1 MTAPRK
7 FRNAPG
13 RETGARSLVQPSE
26 RFDLIVL
33 APGDS
38 LSQAQLVASYAGAT
52 VVTPFETKGGA
63 AGERMRRIVELHE
76 RILRALDGQRP
87 LASLPGER
95 ELVRYGTALFEAL
108 FPGDV
113 RRLWDAAC
121 ARSPRGPVHLVFTSA
136 LDWIADKPWELAWD
150 PSRKAF
156 LSHGVATLVR
166 NVFSPVP
173 ADPPR
178 PRRGPLRILF
188 ATARPTGTPP
198 VAARTEE
205 EALRAAFGPLLSK
218 GAADLDVLPKAT
230 LPALHARLRTG
241 RYDVLHFVGHGEYD
255 EASRSGVLLL
265 EDERGRAKPVPAEAL
280 ARLAAGRGLL
290 LAVLNACE
298 TGRGGRRDFLRG
310 VAPALAHAGLAAVA
324 ANQYRVFDDAAA
336 AFAAQ
341 FYGALADGMPVA
353 AAFREARIGLGAG
366 GALDWAVPVLYARD
380 PRAILCRPAAQGRA
394 AGARR

>member
-1 MTAPRK
+1 MATSRSRRPSGPAPPR
-7 FRNAPG
+7 
-13 RETGARSLVQPSE
+13 E
-26 RFDLIVL
+26 RFDLVVL

-38 LSQAQLVASYAGAT
+38 LSRAQLLASYAGAT
-52 VVTPFETKGGA
+52 VVTPFETKGGE

-76 RILRALDGQRP
+76 RILRALDGRRP

-95 ELVRYGTALFEAL
+95 ELVRYGTALFETL

-156 LSHGVATLVR
+156 LSHGVATFIR

-188 ATARPTGTPP
+188 ATSRPGGTPP
-198 VAARTEE
+198 VAAKEE
-205 EALRAAFGPLLSK
+205 EGSIRAAFGPLLARE
-218 GAADLDVLPKAT
+218 GALLDLLPSAT
-230 LPALHARLRTG
+230 SEALHARLRTG

-255 EASRSGVLLL
+255 EASRGGALLL
-265 EDERGRAKPVPAEAL
+265 EDGRGRTKRVPAESL
-280 ARLAAGRGLL
+280 ARLASGRGLL

-298 TGRGGRRDFLRG
+298 TGRGGRHDFLRG
-310 VAPALAHAGLAAVA
+310 VAPALAHAGLPAVA

-336 AFAAQ
+336 AFAAH
-341 FYGALADGMPVA
+341 FYGALADGLPVA

-366 GALDWAVPVLYARD
+366 FPGPALDWAVPVLYARD
-380 PRAILCRPAAQGRA
+380 PGAVFCRPAAR
-394 AGARR
+394 GARP

>member
-1 MTAPRK
+1 MAAARKIGGAPV
-7 FRNAPG
+7 
-13 RETGARSLVQPSE
+13 RERAARSLSRPSE

-38 LSQAQLVASYAGAT
+38 LSHTHLVASYAGAT
-52 VVTPFETKGGA
+52 VVTPFETKGGE

-76 RILRALDGQRP
+76 RILRALDGRRP

-95 ELVRYGTALFEAL
+95 ELIRYGTALFEAL

-166 NVFSPVP
+166 NVFSSVP

-188 ATARPTGTPP
+188 AAARPGGTLP
-198 VAARTEE
+198 VAAKTEE
-205 EALRAAFGPLLSK
+205 ESLRAAFQDLLSK
-218 GAADLDVLPKAT
+218 GAATLDVLTSAT
-230 LPALHARLRTG
+230 PETLQARLRTG

-255 EASRSGVLLL
+255 EASRSGALLL
-265 EDERGRAKPVPAEAL
+265 EDGRGRTKPLPAEAL

-298 TGRGGRRDFLRG
+298 TGRGGRHDFLRG
-310 VAPALAHAGLAAVA
+310 VAPALAHAGLPAVA

-336 AFAAQ
+336 AFAAL
-341 FYGALADGMPVA
+341 FYGALADGLPVA
-353 AAFREARIGLGAG
+353 AAFREARIGLGAAG
-366 GALDWAVPVLYARD
+366 DALDWAVPVLYARD
-380 PRAILCRPAAQGRA
+380 PNAILCRPT
-394 AGARR
+394 ARR